1 MSLPG
6 FKASSAR
13 DRGRRE
19 GLKEK
24 EEGKREKGIEI
35 GRENVKQK

>member
-19 GLKEK
+19 RLGEK
-24 EEGKREKGIEI
+24 EEGKEKSEI
-35 GRENVKQK
+35 NTG